1 VTSIIGNYALGRFV
15 EKCSL
20 PLGTDGILVI
30 PLQNTALP
38 TDAVLR
44 NCLNLGAVFTAGAVE
59 ANFTNIGARRVLTAP
74 DITITVNTTTF
85 LVNVAFATQN
95 YAAAGGAVN
104 NTISKIVIAYRPTSG
119 TADSGCMVLATQD
132 YSATTGGGALTI
144 TPGILTDDAP

>member
-1 VTSIIGNYALGRFV
+1 MSSIINNNALGRFV

-44 NCLNLGAVFTAGAVE
+44 NCANLGAVFTAGGLE
-59 ANFTNIGARRVLTAP
+59 TTFTNYGARRVLAAA
-74 DITITVNTTTF
+74 DITITINTTTF
-85 LVNVAFATQN
+85 LVNVALAAQN
-95 YAAAGGAVN
+95 WAAAGGAVN
-104 NTISKIVIAYRPTSG
+104 NAITKIVIAYRPTSG